1 MIESGRGSQREQR
14 RGRGEMAALRV
25 GVPHI
30 YKNILGFSKKQEK
43 RIWTVSNLILMA
55 LSCHVLHL
63 DWCWYQ
69 LFPACTGDNPDFFLL
84 VSFVSTTAIYSLNVC
99 EFTVHALRNVRNV
112 PYVGSSSTNICLY
125 MMYRDMVS
133 LLCVMYRIQ
142 QCKVPYTLFTFFIFL
157 F

>member
-1 MIESGRGSQREQR
+1 
-14 RGRGEMAALRV
+14 MAALRV
-25 GVPHI
+25 GGPHI
-30 YKNILGFSKKQEK
+30 YKNIFGFSKKQEK
-43 RIWTVSNLILMA
+43 RIWTDSNLILMT
-55 LSCHVLHL
+55 LLFLVLDH
-63 DWCWYQ
+63 DWCWFQ

-84 VSFVSTTAIYSLNVC
+84 VSFFSTTAIYSLNVC

-142 QCKVPYTLFTFFIFL
+142 QCNLQILLFIECRGDVV
-157 F
+157 